1 MQDTYISD
9 YISER
14 VVINKQTGFTES
26 NVVEILANVE
36 NYQKVLEEFKFDN
49 KGYDRTNDI
58 LVNKDIEK
66 LKNDMRIK
74 LDAFRKDNYM
84 GAFKLENKTPV
95 SYDETI
101 KRMADELVKVVNS
114 QNFNKNQAGH
124 TEKKKK

>member
-1 MQDTYISD
+1 MNDTYISD
-9 YISER
+9 YVSDR

-36 NYQKVLEEFKFDN
+36 NYGKCMNEFIVKNQK
-49 KGYDRTNDI
+49 YDKTNDI

-66 LKNDMRIK
+66 LKNDMISK
-74 LDAFRKDNYM
+74 LDAFRKDNYL
-84 GAFKLENKTPV
+84 GTFKIETKTNA

-114 QNFNKNQAGH
+114 QSFNKKEINNNDKR
-124 TEKKKK
+124 KK

>member
-1 MQDTYISD
+1 MNDTYISD
-9 YISER
+9 YVSDR

-36 NYQKVLEEFKFDN
+36 NYQKCMDEF
-49 KGYDRTNDI
+49 GVETQSYDKSNDI

-66 LKNDMRIK
+66 LKNDMRAK
-74 LDAFRKDNYM
+74 LDAFRKDNYA
-84 GAFKLENKTPV
+84 GSFKMENKANM

-114 QNFNKNQAGH
+114 QNFNKNPNNMGNG
-124 TEKKKK
+124 KKK

>member
-1 MQDTYISD
+1 MNDTYISD
-9 YISER
+9 YVTDR

-36 NYQKVLEEFKFDN
+36 NYQKSMDEFGVKN
-49 KGYDRTNDI
+49 QGYDKFNDI

-66 LKNDMRIK
+66 LKNDMRSK
-74 LDAFRKDNYM
+74 LDAFRKDNYI
-84 GAFKLENKTPV
+84 GQFKIENKSNM

-114 QNFNKNQAGH
+114 QNFNKNVNNVD
-124 TEKKKK
+124 KKKK

>member
-1 MQDTYISD
+1 MNDTYISD
-9 YISER
+9 YVSDR

-36 NYQKVLEEFKFDN
+36 NYNKCLDEFAVDTQ
-49 KGYDRTNDI
+49 GYDRSNDI

-66 LKNDMRIK
+66 LKNDMRSK
-74 LDAFRKDNYM
+74 LDAFRKDNYI
-84 GAFKLENKTPV
+84 GAFKLENKTNV

-114 QNFNKNQAGH
+114 QNFNKNNNSNVD
-124 TEKKKK
+124 KKKK

>member
-1 MQDTYISD
+1 MNDTYISD
-9 YISER
+9 YVSDR

-36 NYQKVLEEFKFDN
+36 NYEKCMNEFIVKNQK
-49 KGYDRTNDI
+49 YDKSNDI

-66 LKNDMRIK
+66 LKNDMRTK
-74 LDAFRKDNYM
+74 LDAFRKDNYL
-84 GAFKLENKTPV
+84 GNFKIETKTNA

-114 QNFNKNQAGH
+114 QNFNRRESVI
-124 TEKKKK
+124 EKKKK